1 MTYCEKCGSKIRES
15 VSFCPSCGAKK
26 HDEINSNDDCVTN
39 ENIYQNDESGVVYKY
54 NSASIGGIIV
64 ACGTLAVSINTIITQ
79 EKASQHKFWD
89 PSEGTYITPG
99 YNPGSITFFVI
110 LAILALIILVVSI
123 KKLRTKCKYHKCSYC
138 QKTTVIPCDA
148 QSCDCDVCGQKILI
162 TNGKPEC
169 FHSKKR
175 VKIMKKSLIALIAI
189 LLISTVLSGCSK
201 ESRSESSAAQT
212 NFDSTTVEETTEE
225 NDEYEDAVVDILNST
240 SFMDSIDPSYVQNG
254 LCSDI
259 TFGQLLASMF
269 ENPQLDITPTKTR
282 DTGTLLGYQVTVS
295 GNYRNTPDGYYN
307 NSGNAYIVINLTNDI
322 CTLTG
327 DHDYKSAAEYYAFE
341 VTGFY

>member
-1 MTYCEKCGSKIRES
+1 
-15 VSFCPSCGAKK
+15 
-26 HDEINSNDDCVTN
+26 
-39 ENIYQNDESGVVYKY
+39 
-54 NSASIGGIIV
+54 
-64 ACGTLAVSINTIITQ
+64 
-79 EKASQHKFWD
+79 
-89 PSEGTYITPG
+89 
-99 YNPGSITFFVI
+99 
-110 LAILALIILVVSI
+110 
-123 KKLRTKCKYHKCSYC
+123 
-138 QKTTVIPCDA
+138 
-148 QSCDCDVCGQKILI
+148 
-162 TNGKPEC
+162 
-169 FHSKKR
+169 
-175 VKIMKKSLIALIAI
+175 MKKSLIALIAILLIAI

-295 GNYRNTPDGYYN
+295 GNYRNTPDGYY
-307 NSGNAYIVINLTNDI
+307 
-322 CTLTG
+322 
-327 DHDYKSAAEYYAFE
+327 KSAAEYYAFE

>member
-1 MTYCEKCGSKIRES
+1 MSYCEKCGSKIRES
-15 VSFCPSCGAKK
+15 VSFCPSCGAKI

-89 PSEGTYITPG
+89 PSDGTYITPG

-123 KKLRTKCKYHKCSYC
+123 KKLRTKCKYHKCPYC
-138 QKTTVIPCDA
+138 QKTTAIPCDA

-169 FHSKKR
+169 FHYKR
-175 VKIMKKSLIALIAI
+175 KGVKFMKKSLVALTVI
-189 LLISTVLSGCSK
+189 LLTMGAGVGNVLDKTASQK
-201 ESRSESSAAQT
+201 YQ
-212 NFDSTTVEETTEE
+212 DSLKNME
-225 NDEYEDAVVDILNST
+225 L
-240 SFMDSIDPSYVQNG
+240 SIKN
-254 LCSDI
+254 
-259 TFGQLLASMF
+259 TFRF
-269 ENPQLDITPTKTR
+269 E
-282 DTGTLLGYQVTVS
+282 
-295 GNYRNTPDGYYN
+295 
-307 NSGNAYIVINLTNDI
+307 
-322 CTLTG
+322 
-327 DHDYKSAAEYYAFE
+327 
-341 VTGFY
+341 

>member
-1 MTYCEKCGSKIRES
+1 
-15 VSFCPSCGAKK
+15 
-26 HDEINSNDDCVTN
+26 
-39 ENIYQNDESGVVYKY
+39 
-54 NSASIGGIIV
+54 
-64 ACGTLAVSINTIITQ
+64 
-79 EKASQHKFWD
+79 
-89 PSEGTYITPG
+89 
-99 YNPGSITFFVI
+99 
-110 LAILALIILVVSI
+110 
-123 KKLRTKCKYHKCSYC
+123 
-138 QKTTVIPCDA
+138 
-148 QSCDCDVCGQKILI
+148 
-162 TNGKPEC
+162 
-169 FHSKKR
+169 
-175 VKIMKKSLIALIAI
+175 MKKSLIALIAI

-259 TFGQLLASMF
+259 TFGQLVASMF

>member
-1 MTYCEKCGSKIRES
+1 
-15 VSFCPSCGAKK
+15 
-26 HDEINSNDDCVTN
+26 
-39 ENIYQNDESGVVYKY
+39 
-54 NSASIGGIIV
+54 
-64 ACGTLAVSINTIITQ
+64 
-79 EKASQHKFWD
+79 
-89 PSEGTYITPG
+89 
-99 YNPGSITFFVI
+99 
-110 LAILALIILVVSI
+110 
-123 KKLRTKCKYHKCSYC
+123 
-138 QKTTVIPCDA
+138 
-148 QSCDCDVCGQKILI
+148 
-162 TNGKPEC
+162 
-169 FHSKKR
+169 
-175 VKIMKKSLIALIAI
+175 MKKSLVALTVI

-201 ESRSESSAAQT
+201 QPSSESSAAQT
-212 NFDSTTVEETTEE
+212 NFDSTTVEETTVEE
-225 NDEYEDAVVDILNST
+225 NNEYEDDVVDILNST

-259 TFGQLLASMF
+259 TFGQLVASMF

-307 NSGNAYIVINLTNDI
+307 NSGNAYIVINLTNDT